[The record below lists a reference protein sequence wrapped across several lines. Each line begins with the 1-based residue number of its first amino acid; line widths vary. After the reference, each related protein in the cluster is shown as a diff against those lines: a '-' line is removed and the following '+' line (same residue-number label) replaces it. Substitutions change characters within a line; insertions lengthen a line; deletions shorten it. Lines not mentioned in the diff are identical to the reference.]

1 MEEFNLFII
10 ICTYSLVTFHT
21 VNEVDYHVFMYVC
34 TLCIYVFMYFG
45 YFIYHRLIQDVEIAI
60 LGQVT

>member
-1 MEEFNLFII
+1 MYL
-10 ICTYSLVTFHT
+10 C
-21 VNEVDYHVFMYVC
+21 MYV
-34 TLCIYVFMYFG
+34 LYVFMYFG